1 MLLPKVD
8 KSLTVSKSIQSV
20 KKIVAAVLTAGLLGT
35 SSMSTIA
42 NELPSSDQN
51 SPIMLVQHSLNH
63 MDSYHYSHG
72 SHMSHSS
79 HRSHMSH
86 YSSGW

>member
-8 KSLTVSKSIQSV
+8 KCSTDSKSTRSV
-20 KKIVAAVLTAGLLGT
+20 KKIVAAVLTASVLGV
-35 SSMSTIA
+35 SSMSAIA
-42 NELPSSDQN
+42 AEAPLEDQN
-51 SPIMLVQHSLNH
+51 SPIMLVQHSLSH
-63 MDSYHYSHG
+63 MDSYHY